1 MTDFRT
7 HQVKALKKLFAHPP
21 KTSGISVPEKFLLQF
36 ILFEASVRLIG
47 RYYRERNGEKKKSTA
62 HVPLNIDAV
71 GNSFVYFGISVSNE
85 RLDLLLN
92 SDLDKRNGKSA
103 RNLRNGLAHH
113 WKTEDLQEVTNR
125 YAVLSD
131 ALTEA
136 IATIKV
142 RVTGA
147 VK

>member
-1 MTDFRT
+1 M
-7 HQVKALKKLFAHPP
+7 
-21 KTSGISVPEKFLLQF
+21 
-36 ILFEASVRLIG
+36 
-47 RYYRERNGEKKKSTA
+47 
-62 HVPLNIDAV
+62 
-71 GNSFVYFGISVSNE
+71 SNE

-92 SDLDKRNGKSA
+92 SDLDKRNEKSA

-125 YAVLSD
+125 YAVLSN
-131 ALTEA
+131 ALTEV

-142 RVTGA
+142 CINGA